1 MYKLKRSG
9 ICGKYYGLIHSLL
22 NDRHQRVVLNGRC
35 SNWSK
40 IKAGVPQGSIMG
52 ALLFLVYIND
62 LPESLTTNAKL
73 FPDDTSLFSVVHDS
87 TLSSVSLNNDLLKIS
102 QWAYQ
107 RKMTFNPDVSKQAQ
121 KVVFSRKGITTNH
134 ATVYFNNDPVIRE
147 NFQKH
152 LGLFLDSKLNFSGH
166 INEKIKKATKGINFI
181 RKMNLSLPRFS
192 LLTIYKSFVRPHLD
206 YGDVIYDQ
214 PNNSSLSDKIESVQY
229 NAVLAITGAIRG
241 TSREKLYQEL
251 GLEFL
256 RNRKWLR
263 RMSYLYKIVST
274 KFPPY
279 LYDLIPRIQKSHRYP
294 GCFKPLRCRAEL
306 FRNSFLPFTVN
317 EWNKLDSDIMNSDSY
332 EMFRK
337 KLLAFIRPAGN
348 SMYGIYDPLGVKLI
362 NRLRLGFSH
371 LREHKFRHNLADT
384 VNPLCSCTL
393 ETENTEHFFLRC
405 QSNLSARTSLMNELS
420 NISNA
425 INSLNSTDLIRVIL
439 YGDKNFDNVTNFKII
454 TATIKFIKTTKRFEE
469 ALF

>member
-1 MYKLKRSG
+1 
-9 ICGKYYGLIHSLL
+9 
-22 NDRHQRVVLNGRC
+22 
-35 SNWSK
+35 
-40 IKAGVPQGSIMG
+40 
-52 ALLFLVYIND
+52 
-62 LPESLTTNAKL
+62 
-73 FPDDTSLFSVVHDS
+73 
-87 TLSSVSLNNDLLKIS
+87 
-102 QWAYQ
+102 
-107 RKMTFNPDVSKQAQ
+107 MTFNPDVSKQAQ
-121 KVVFSRKGITTNH
+121 EVVFSRKGITTNH

-166 INEKIKKATKGINFI
+166 INEKIKKATKGINVI
-181 RKMNLSLPRFS
+181 RKMNLSLPRSS

-214 PNNSSLSDKIESVQY
+214 PNNTSLSDKIESVQY

-241 TSREKLYQEL
+241 TSKEKLYQEL
-251 GLEFL
+251 GLESL
-256 RNRKWLR
+256 RNRRWLR
-263 RMSYLYKIVST
+263 RLSYLYKIIST
-274 KFPPY
+274 KLPPY
-279 LYDLIPRIQKSHRYP
+279 LYDLIPPLQRSHRYP
-294 GCFKPLRCRAEL
+294 GCFKTLRCRTEL
-306 FRNSFLPFTVN
+306 FRNSFL
-317 EWNKLDSDIMNSDSY
+317 LDSDIKNSDSY

-337 KLLAFIRPAGN
+337 KLLAFIRPVGN
-348 SMYGIYDPLGVKLI
+348 SMYGIYDPFGVKLI

-371 LREHKFRHNLADT
+371 LREHKFRHNFADT

-405 QSNLSARTSLMNELS
+405 QNNLSARTTLMNELN

-454 TATIKFIKTTKRFEE
+454 TATINLLKPRN
-469 ALF
+469 ALKKLSFKLLIC